1 MMCALYENTLL
12 DGAATLTGRCMEVVL
27 AGLQEVCLCCMC
39 NPIRLNE
46 LGTQPQVDFVN
57 GRTNPYPCVLRATHT
72 TQSLNTPVLR
82 ATRTTQSL
90 NTPVLRATHTTQ
102 SLNTPVLRA
111 TRTHSIS

>member
-1 MMCALYENTLL
+1 MMCAHFEDTLL

-57 GRTNPYPCVLRATHT
+57 GLTNPYPC
-72 TQSLNTPVLR
+72 VLR

-90 NTPVLRATHTTQ
+90 NTPVLRAT
-102 SLNTPVLRA
+102 
-111 TRTHSIS
+111 RTHSIS